1 MKRSTIYAVYHPLAN
16 GLPYLAIVIAPDGT
30 ATARPF
36 DTEQEAAAF
45 NKQMAA
51 AGIPARPTIEHLPSR
66 RGNGYRPCSNTSGG

>member
-1 MKRSTIYAVYHPLAN
+1 MKRSTIYAVYHPPAR
-16 GLPYLAIVIAPDGT
+16 GLPYLAVVIAPDGT

-51 AGIPARPTIEHLPSR
+51 AGHPGKANH
-66 RGNGYRPCSNTSGG
+66 

>member
-1 MKRSTIYAVYHPLAN
+1 MKRSTIYAVYHPPAN
-16 GLPYLAIVIAPDGT
+16 GLPYLAIVIAPEGT

-51 AGIPARPTIEHLPSR
+51 AGHPGKANH
-66 RGNGYRPCSNTSGG
+66 